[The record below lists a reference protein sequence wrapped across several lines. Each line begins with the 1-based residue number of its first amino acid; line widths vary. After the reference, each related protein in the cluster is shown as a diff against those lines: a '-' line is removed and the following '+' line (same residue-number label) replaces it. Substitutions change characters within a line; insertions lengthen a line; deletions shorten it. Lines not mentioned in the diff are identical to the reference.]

1 MPSVSQKSSTIS
13 NQYCIRCEKKNSYQL
28 KLASAQDSCE
38 YSSCLQ
44 KYPCEVWHIP
54 VYLKAYLGYKP

>member
-1 MPSVSQKSSTIS
+1 MPSVSRKSSTIS

-38 YSSCLQ
+38 NSSCLQ

-54 VYLKAYLGYKP
+54 GYL